1 MIDASLKWGI
11 YNQLLDASA
20 WSLSLPFPYVSI
32 YLSQHETQTS
42 LVFLQLKLRK
52 KLFWLFKQLVV
63 CELKLANSELTPI
76 LEKRIMYPNQLVNQT
91 TSLLHYRIISTR
103 TRTLLAIIHKLNRF
117 HILTSFTLQLLFRC
131 NRLHNSMSRVLPWDA
146 SGPRLSYLLLYLPRL
161 CKTLIQS
168 GEIMI
173 LIYLQTIS

>member
-76 LEKRIMYPNQLVNQT
+76 LEKRIMYPNQLVTQT

-117 HILTSFTLQLLFRC
+117 HNKYLLVLLFNFFLGATDFTIVC
-131 NRLHNSMSRVLPWDA
+131 LESFHETPPALAWVTFSSISLGFA
-146 SGPRLSYLLLYLPRL
+146 RLSFNRE
-161 CKTLIQS
+161 K
-168 GEIMI
+168 
-173 LIYLQTIS
+173 